1 MKNIVLIIIPIFIVS
16 VIIFTASEKSSSQTT
31 PKYVGATSCASVCHK
46 GESKGTQYE
55 IWQSSKH
62 SQAMKTLQ
70 TPFADSLAKSRDS
83 SSTTAAADRPEC
95 IKCHVLGKE
104 LVEAELESTF
114 DKSDGVQCET
124 CHGPGSEY
132 KKLSIMKDVNLAT
145 QNGLIIHKEGELF
158 CIQCHNQESPTFK
171 GFKYDE
177 YWDKIKHPRPTTLK

>member
-1 MKNIVLIIIPIFIVS
+1 MKNILLVIIPVFIVS

-31 PKYVGATSCASVCHK
+31 PKYVGSTSCASVCHK
-46 GESKGTQYE
+46 GDSKGKQYE
-55 IWQSSKH
+55 IWQDSKH
-62 SQAMKTLQ
+62 SQAMKDLQ
-70 TPFADSLAKSRDS
+70 TPLADSIAKGRG
-83 SSTTAAADRPEC
+83 STLAAAESPEC
-95 IKCHVLGKE
+95 VKCHVLGKE
-104 LVEAELESTF
+104 LVESELESTF

-158 CIQCHNQESPTFK
+158 CVQCHNQESPTFK

-177 YWDKIKHPRPTTLK
+177 YWEKIKHMKPTTIK